1 MTTSPPVSAHCS
13 PLRDSSVSATSAIP
27 SGRLRAAPLKMTSS
41 IVVPRRLFAD
51 CSPSTHCT
59 ASQMLDLPEPFGPT
73 IAVMRD
79 GRVTEVR
86 STKDLKPWISSLFS
100 RNMNAE
106 SLPLH
111 FEVSPAR
118 GLHRLGFCGRSGRR
132 IESFQKARPRA
143 DAELRKDVL
152 EVVLDG
158 PLGDEEAARDLRVA
172 KPFEHGA
179 HDVGLA
185 SGDAARRESL
195 AHVFE
200 GKRRLAL
207 QRENG
212 DVVLLLVGEARD
224 RGFERPAVGEDG
236 APLFARG
243 GARPQAPDPG
253 RERGLAAVSRDD

>member
-13 PLRDSSVSATSAIP
+13 PLRDSSVSATAAIP

-86 STKDLKPWISSLFS
+86 STKDLQPWISSLFS

-152 EVVLDG
+152 EVILDG

-179 HDVGLA
+179 HDVG
-185 SGDAARRESL
+185 
-195 AHVFE
+195 
-200 GKRRLAL
+200 
-207 QRENG
+207 
-212 DVVLLLVGEARD
+212 EARD

-236 APLFARG
+236 APLFARS

-253 RERGLAAVSRDD
+253 RERGLAAVSRDDDERAAGREESRRGRK